1 MPSKREMITP
11 VLVRTGAASVIRRT
25 MPWDG
30 VMTLNY
36 HRIGDGS
43 KSHFDRGLWSATE
56 EQFDRQLKFVKSG
69 FDVIGPA
76 DLPEVC
82 KRRTGRHLMI
92 TFDDGYLDNFAA
104 AFPILKSNNV
114 PAIFFIATGFIDR
127 PSLPWWDEVAWM
139 VRSSSKQQLDL
150 SPWIARP
157 VTMDEPD
164 RERTV
169 RTLLKTFKAL
179 PTEKT
184 PEYLDA
190 IAAAT
195 GTGRCSASAA
205 ANLWMNWEQI
215 RQMKAG
221 GMTIGGHT
229 VNHPIL
235 GRMSPEGQRSEISG
249 CAARIREELN
259 EPMTTFSYPVGH
271 LGAFNDVTRECLE
284 KVGVQHA
291 FSYYAGVSL
300 FDKWDKYDIRRLPID
315 SDLSFDHFRAIVM
328 MPRLFGREETSA

>member
-1 MPSKREMITP
+1 
-11 VLVRTGAASVIRRT
+11 

-56 EQFDRQLKFVKSG
+56 EQFDQQLKFVKSH
-69 FDVIGPA
+69 FDIIGPG

-82 KRRTGRHLMI
+82 KRRKGKHLMI
-92 TFDDGYLDNFAA
+92 TFDDGYLDNFQA
-104 AFPILKSNNV
+104 AFPILKSNNM

-139 VRSSSKQQLDL
+139 VRTSSKKQLDL
-150 SPWIARP
+150 APWIPQP
-157 VTMDEPD
+157 VVFDEPD
-164 RERTV
+164 REQTV
-169 RTLLKTFKAL
+169 RKLLRAYKAM

-184 PEYLDA
+184 SAYLDA
-190 IAAAT
+190 IASAT
-195 GTGRCSASAA
+195 GTGRCPAA
-205 ANLWMNWEQI
+205 QTANLWMNWDQL
-215 RQMKAG
+215 RQMHAG

-235 GRMSPEGQRSEISG
+235 GRMTAEGQWNEISG
-249 CAARIREELN
+249 CSARIQQEIGA
-259 EPMTTFSYPVGH
+259 PMTTFSYPVGH
-271 LGAFNDVTRECLE
+271 IGAFNDVTRDCLE
-284 KVGVQHA
+284 RVGVQYA
-291 FSYYAGVSL
+291 FSYYAGVAL

-315 SDLSFDHFRAIVM
+315 NDHSFDHFRAIVM
-328 MPRLFGREETSA
+328 LPQMFGKEEKPN